1 MVMAQHRTP
10 GQVLR
15 DQEQAMRRKTFDA
28 ILTAGGLVL
37 AVVLLVAG
45 GLLMWANNF
54 VTDQVHSQLSA
65 EKIFIPAAGSEALAD
80 PAIKPYLTK
89 YGGQQLVNGKQAKAY
104 ADHFI
109 LVHMN
114 KASGGKTYAEVGGQ
128 QTALRAEIAKAKA
141 ANQSTEALDK
151 QLADLTATRETL
163 FKGDTLRG
171 LLLNAYA
178 FDTMGRI
185 AGIAAVASFVGAGV
199 MLLLSLLGLLHLRR
213 TPVDAEIVVPGWHPE
228 STTA

>member
-1 MVMAQHRTP
+1 
-10 GQVLR
+10 
-15 DQEQAMRRKTFDA
+15 MRRKTFDA

-45 GLLMWANNF
+45 GLLTWGHNF

-65 EKIFIPAAGSEALAD
+65 EKIMIPPAGSEALAD

-89 YGGQQLVNGKQAKAY
+89 YGGQQLTTGAQAKAY

-114 KASGGKTYAEVGGQ
+114 KASSGKTYAEVGTV
-128 QTALRAEIAKAKA
+128 QTALRADIAKAKA
-141 ANQSTEALDK
+141 ANQPTTALDD
-151 QLADLTATRETL
+151 QLAELTATRETL

-185 AGIAAVASFVGAGV
+185 AGIAAVASFVGAGI
-199 MLLLSLLGLLHLRR
+199 MFLLSLLGLLHLRR
-213 TPVDAEIVVPGWHPE
+213 TPIDEELVVPGWHPE
-228 STTA
+228 AVPTA